1 MKGGDNMFDELLK
14 KAREGDKKST
24 EEIINRLKPLI
35 ISSIKRYY
43 NKPNEYEDLIQDGI
57 LKVLECIKDYD
68 LSKEVHF
75 LGYVK
80 TMLKYLYLD
89 KHKIKVHHSLN
100 EAVGDGEDELMDFL
114 EAEDKE
120 PLELILEKEDNKNLI
135 EALSCLTERQRKV
148 IILYYI
154 ENMKIGDI
162 SRCLRVSYR
171 TVVNTKIRAMEKLM
185 DKLRAV

>member
-1 MKGGDNMFDELLK
+1 MFDELLK

-100 EAVGDGEDELMDFL
+100 EVVGDGEDELMDFL